1 MSLRKTRLA
10 CQPLGITGGGW
21 NQARAN
27 HLEVA
32 AAWGG
37 GLVWLAH
44 FAELTQAPV
53 VRSGQ
58 VSPGS
63 GAWIWGLHLGPIGL
77 LQYFLAVW
85 CSHPCSLALHGA
97 QAPQLLLCLPGP
109 CPNLS
114 GLKCG
119 QCLDSESP
127 PLAVTAG
134 PLPLNGW
141 KQSGGTPAARLSA
154 HLGLLAFSDPSSPP
168 LPGRPKLF
176 GYQLPCS
183 ELGSRTPGPFA

>member
-1 MSLRKTRLA
+1 M
-10 CQPLGITGGGW
+10 
-21 NQARAN
+21 
-27 HLEVA
+27 A

-44 FAELTQAPV
+44 FGEITQAPV

-63 GAWIWGLHLGPIGL
+63 GAWIWGLHLGPIDL
-77 LQYFLAVW
+77 LHYFLAVW
-85 CSHPCSLALHGA
+85 CSYPCSLALHGA

-114 GLKCG
+114 ALKCG

-141 KQSGGTPAARLSA
+141 KQSGGTPTARLSA
-154 HLGLLAFSDPSSPP
+154 HLGLLAFSDPSSFTRKAKTIWLPAALLRAGIQDPWP
-168 LPGRPKLF
+168 LRIDPHLLIYGLQRDLPTLAPGRC
-176 GYQLPCS
+176 GA
-183 ELGSRTPGPFA
+183 G